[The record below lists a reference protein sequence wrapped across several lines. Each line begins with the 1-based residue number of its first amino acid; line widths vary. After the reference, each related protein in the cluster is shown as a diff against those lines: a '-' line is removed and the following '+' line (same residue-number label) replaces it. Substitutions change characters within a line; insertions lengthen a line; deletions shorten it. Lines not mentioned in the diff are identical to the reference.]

1 MLLSDVQLSD
11 EPPPG
16 PPPGPAGGGGG
27 GGAAAEGTW
36 GQALRRRCLPAGWRE
51 REVDWLL
58 VLTVVG
64 VAVGMVGG
72 GLLSLADPSAA
83 VVAVVGFPGTIFL
96 NFLKMLVLPL
106 VAISI
111 STGVLSLRETGSAM
125 KRVARVTILFYA
137 GTMILAV
144 IVGVVLVTAIHP
156 GRQKLEGQA
165 DSEAAAAAQQA
176 VDPVTKLLEILA
188 NAVPPNIFEALA
200 NYNILGVITFS
211 IFFSVMLSQVG
222 DAGEDLVGLIRTS
235 ELVFTKMIGL
245 VLWFSPLGVGS
256 LVAAKIME
264 VDDLGA
270 SMKALSLYCVT
281 VVLGLLVQGLVV
293 LPGCYAILVRK
304 SPGPVM
310 KEFLPA
316 FVTAFGTDSSAAT
329 MPVTIQCACKAGCAE
344 SVSNFVVPLG
354 ATINMNGTALYEA
367 LTVIFIA
374 QLHGVDLGAGGTLV
388 VCITATL
395 AAIGAA
401 AIPSAGLVTMLLVLQ
416 AVGMEEY
423 ASDIALIFTVDW
435 LLDRC
440 RTVVNVAGDAFCA
453 CVVQDFTHVR
463 DGPPEIGLVGPGGGG
478 GGAGAGQANGG
489 AARLDALSE

>member
-1 MLLSDVQLSD
+1 MCCLLDCQ
-11 EPPPG
+11 E
-16 PPPGPAGGGGG
+16 
-27 GGAAAEGTW
+27 
-36 GQALRRRCLPAGWRE
+36 
-51 REVDWLL
+51 
-58 VLTVVG
+58 
-64 VAVGMVGG
+64 
-72 GLLSLADPSAA
+72 PSAPNPVEA
-83 VVAVVGFPGTIFL
+83 LDDV
-96 NFLKMLVLPL
+96 
-106 VAISI
+106 
-111 STGVLSLRETGSAM
+111 ST
-125 KRVARVTILFYA
+125 
-137 GTMILAV
+137 
-144 IVGVVLVTAIHP
+144 IHP

-165 DSEAAAAAQQA
+165 DSAAAAAAAAQQA

-188 NAVPPNIFEALA
+188 NAVPPNTSRRLFEALA

-235 ELVFTKMIGL
+235 EVVFTKMIGL

-293 LPGCYAILVRK
+293 LPGCYAVLVRK

-329 MPVTIQCACKAGCAE
+329 MPVTIQCAGKAGCAE

-440 RTVVNVAGDAFCA
+440 RTVVNVAGDAFA
-453 CVVQDFTHVR
+453 VCVVQDFTHVQ
-463 DGPPEIGLVGPGGGG
+463 DGPPEIGLVGLGGG
-478 GGAGAGQANGG
+478 GGARAGQANGME
-489 AARLDALSE
+489 ALSE